1 MYYCIKQHD
10 ITDCAAACIAT
21 VSKQYGL
28 KIPISKIR
36 EVAGTDRQGTSI
48 YGIIKA
54 SEAIGFKAKGVKG
67 NQKSFFSKFPL
78 PAIAHVVTSEGIL
91 HYVVIHKITQK
102 KVVIADPAKGII
114 KYSPEDFFKFW
125 TGGMVILVPTATFK
139 KGNENQSVILR
150 FFSLLI
156 PQRNLLINVFLSSLL
171 ISIFGIIASFYFRF
185 VMDSI
190 VPNSLKTSL
199 TTLSIGVI
207 LLYVFKS
214 VLEFFRYHLMAYL
227 GQKLDILLI
236 LGYYEH
242 TLGLPISFFESRKIG
257 EIVSRFSDASKIRTI
272 ISSASLT
279 IMVDTVMAVGGAIV
293 LFSQNKT
300 LFIIS
305 VIIAFI
311 YGVLVFAFNGPVK
324 RVNEEQMEDN
334 AQVTSYLVEGL
345 NGIETVK
352 SYNAESFVKNKMDIL
367 FVKLMKSVFKGAMI
381 SNFQK
386 TITDFLYIIGETT
399 IIWVGVIE
407 VLDGNMTIGSLI
419 TFNVLLA
426 YFLDPVKNLLNIQPE
441 MQTAIV
447 AAERLSEILDLELE
461 KNEIDSKKIIPT
473 SLNDSIRI
481 KNVSFRYGTR
491 KPVLEDIN
499 IYINKGEKIAIVGE
513 SGSGKTTL
521 AKLLLNFYELEKGDI
536 FIGDYN
542 IKDINIDA
550 LREKIAYISQDIFM
564 FSGTIRENMEI
575 ANQDVSLDEII
586 KVCKMC
592 KIDEFI
598 NDMPL
603 RYETKIEENG
613 ANLSGGQ
620 KQRLALARAI
630 LKKPDILIMD
640 EATSNLDSVTEKAIS
655 KTIDNVSSGT
665 TTIIIAH
672 RLSTIMHCDKIIVLS
687 HGKVVEQGT
696 HVELMNKKDE
706 YYRLWQGQIIEQEE

>member
-386 TITDFLYIIGETT
+386 TITDFLYIIGETI

-481 KNVSFRYGTR
+481 KNASFRYGTR

-603 RYETKIEENG
+603 RYETRIEENG
-613 ANLSGGQ
+613 SNLSGGQ
-620 KQRLALARAI
+620 KQRLW
-630 LKKPDILIMD
+630 M
-640 EATSNLDSVTEKAIS
+640 
-655 KTIDNVSSGT
+655 
-665 TTIIIAH
+665 
-672 RLSTIMHCDKIIVLS
+672 RLQVI
-687 HGKVVEQGT
+687 
-696 HVELMNKKDE
+696 
-706 YYRLWQGQIIEQEE
+706 